1 MKLHYLAI
9 VAVTSIAANIGT
21 VSAAV
26 SIDYIGLA
34 GCSYDVHFM
43 SIQYPSHIISYS
55 YSFSISLL
63 EVLLL
68 PTLKVQ
74 TPFLPKSSLMNPTY
88 TQSRA

>member
-26 SIDYIGLA
+26 SIFA

-55 YSFSISLL
+55 YFFQLNT
-63 EVLLL
+63 VC
-68 PTLKVQ
+68 
-74 TPFLPKSSLMNPTY
+74 
-88 TQSRA
+88 

>member
-9 VAVTSIAANIGT
+9 IAVTSIAANIGT

-26 SIDYIGLA
+26 SILA
-34 GCSYDVHFM
+34 GCPYECTLSV
-43 SIQYPSHIISYS
+43 
-55 YSFSISLL
+55 FSIHLTLSRTHTFSIKYSLL

-74 TPFLPKSSLMNPTY
+74 TLFLP
-88 TQSRA
+88 R